1 MSLNRSQCLWFFVVK
16 IVSKLSKS
24 CKKKL
29 PQSCPKICP
38 KVKLSKSYLEG
49 AQTGFLSMLLFKSA
63 YIVAVGKTDAGKYE
77 IRLKLYFIVCVCNKL
92 SLAHSG

>member
-16 IVSKLSKS
+16 VVLKLSKS
-24 CKKKL
+24 CIKVASKLSQNISQSEAVQKL
-29 PQSCPKICP
+29 PRR
-38 KVKLSKSYLEG
+38 G
-49 AQTGFLSMLLFKSA
+49 QTGFLSMLLFKSA

>member
-1 MSLNRSQCLWFFVVK
+1 MTNMRYDWVSIYVAFFK
-16 IVSKLSKS
+16 
-24 CKKKL
+24 
-29 PQSCPKICP
+29 
-38 KVKLSKSYLEG
+38 
-49 AQTGFLSMLLFKSA
+49 AA

>member
-1 MSLNRSQCLWFFVVK
+1 MAFEPRCLNQAFFSQALILVALYICRCTVVFQN
-16 IVSKLSKS
+16 ISQSEAVQKLSR
-24 CKKKL
+24 
-29 PQSCPKICP
+29 
-38 KVKLSKSYLEG
+38 G
-49 AQTGFLSMLLFKSA
+49 GQTGFLSMLLFKSA

>member
-1 MSLNRSQCLWFFVVK
+1 MSQSKVVQ
-16 IVSKLSKS
+16 
-24 CKKKL
+24 KL
-29 PQSCPKICP
+29 PRRGPNWVSIY
-38 KVKLSKSYLEG
+38 V
-49 AQTGFLSMLLFKSA
+49 AFFKAA